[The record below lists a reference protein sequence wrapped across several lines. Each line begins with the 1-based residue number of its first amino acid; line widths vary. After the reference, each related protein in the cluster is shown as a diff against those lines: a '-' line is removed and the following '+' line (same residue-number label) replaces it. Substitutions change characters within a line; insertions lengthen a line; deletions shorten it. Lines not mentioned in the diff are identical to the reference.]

1 MEIIERSASELAHAI
16 RTGEL
21 TSREVVEAHI
31 AQARWLNPELN
42 AIAAD
47 RFEAALAEADAAD
60 ARIGEWRGSRGAPAR
75 DGDASARPRDGGG
88 LPPFLGVPCTIK
100 ESFAL
105 AGMPNAAGLVHRAD
119 VRAESDAPAVARL
132 RAAGAIP
139 IGVTNTSEATMW
151 IESSNH
157 LYGRTNN
164 AYNPKRT
171 AGGSSGGEGAAI
183 GAGFAPIGLGSDI
196 GGSIRLPA
204 FFNGVFGHKPSPGV
218 VPCSGHFPAP
228 STNGASSEML
238 AAGPL
243 ARRAEDLMPFV
254 RAVAG
259 RDEADPLTRDVELG
273 DPGSVSL
280 DGLDVVVS
288 EGATLIPVRGELRD
302 ARERAAGALAAAG
315 AKIRRA
321 DLKGMRRAVEYYL
334 ATLGEADEDLLEVF
348 ALDAAPALAQVALDA
363 IRRRGPH
370 TLPLALLFALQR
382 TADHVPPERTA
393 KAIEAGRAL
402 RRELEDVIGDG
413 VLLHPPFPRVAP
425 RHGAT
430 IGRPWVLANAAV
442 FNLTGMPVTEVPLG
456 LGSKGLP
463 LGVQVVARRDS
474 DHVAIAVAMEL
485 ERVFGGWVPPNGPPN
500 GSEPNRVSRQ

>member
-1 MEIIERSASELAHAI
+1 MEIIERSATDLARAI
-16 RTGEL
+16 REGEL
-21 TSREVVEAHI
+21 SSREVVEAHI
-31 AQARWLNPELN
+31 AHARWLNPELK

-47 RFEAALAEADAAD
+47 RFDEALAEADAAD
-60 ARIGEWRGSRGAPAR
+60 GRIREWRAGDPGGAAGGP
-75 DGDASARPRDGGG
+75 GD
-88 LPPFLGVPCTIK
+88 LPVFLGVPCTIK

-105 AGMPNAAGLVHRAD
+105 TGMPNAAGMVHRAE

-218 VPCSGHFPAP
+218 VPCSGHFPSP
-228 STNGASSEML
+228 TTGGAGAML

-259 RDEADPLTRDVELG
+259 RDDGDPISRDVELG
-273 DPGSVSL
+273 DPASVSL

-315 AKIRRA
+315 ANIRRER
-321 DLKGMRRAVEYYL
+321 LTGMRRAVEYYL
-334 ATLGEADEDLLEVF
+334 ATLRDSDEDLLEVL
-348 ALDAAPALAQVALDA
+348 ALDAAPPLPRAAADTL
-363 IRRRGPH
+363 RRRGDH
-370 TLPLALLFALQR
+370 TLPLVILFAVQR
-382 TADHVPPERTA
+382 AAERVPPGYSRRA
-393 KAIEAGRAL
+393 VEAGKAL
-402 RRELEDVIGDG
+402 ARELEDVVGDG

-430 IGRPWVLANAAV
+430 VGRPWVLANSAI
-442 FNLTGMPVTEVPLG
+442 FNLTGMPVTQVPLG
-456 LGSKGLP
+456 LGEKGLP
-463 LGVQVVARRDS
+463 VGVQVAGRRDA
-474 DHVAIAVAMEL
+474 DHVTIAVGLEL
-485 ERVFGGWVPPNGPPN
+485 ERVFGGWVRPDAPAAA
-500 GSEPNRVSRQ
+500 RSRAAAATR

>member
-1 MEIIERSASELAHAI
+1 MEIVERSATDLARAI
-16 RTGEL
+16 RDGER

-31 AQARWLNPELN
+31 ARARSLNPRLR

-47 RFEAALAEADAAD
+47 RFEDALAEADAAD
-60 ARIGEWRGSRGAPAR
+60 SRIHAWHGAA
-75 DGDASARPRDGGG
+75 DE

-105 AGMPNAAGLVHRAD
+105 AGMPNAAGLVHRAE
-119 VRAESDAPAVARL
+119 VRAGADAPAVARL

-157 LYGRTNN
+157 VYGRTNN
-164 AYNPKRT
+164 PYNPRRT

-228 STNGASSEML
+228 SSNGASSEML
-238 AAGPL
+238 AAGPIT
-243 ARRAEDLMPFV
+243 RRAEDLMPFL
-254 RAVAG
+254 RAVTG
-259 RDEADPLTRDVELG
+259 RDAGDPISRDVELE
-273 DPGSVSL
+273 DPASVSL
-280 DGLDVVVS
+280 EGLDVVLS

-315 AKIRRA
+315 ANLRREN
-321 DLKGMRRAVEYYL
+321 LKGMRRAVEYYL
-334 ATLGEADEDLLEVF
+334 ATLGDSDEDLLEVF
-348 ALDAAPALAQVALDA
+348 ALDAAPTVSKVALDSL
-363 IRRRGPH
+363 RKRGPH
-370 TLPLALLFALQR
+370 TLPLALTFWARRVAERMPAGR
-382 TADHVPPERTA
+382 TFR
-393 KAIEAGRAL
+393 AIEAGRAL
-402 RRELEDVIGDG
+402 RRELEEVIGDG

-425 RHGAT
+425 RHGGT

-442 FNLTGMPVTEVPLG
+442 FNLTGMPVTQVPLG
-456 LGSKGLP
+456 LSSRGLP
-463 LGVQVVARRDS
+463 VGVQVVGGGDR
-474 DHVAIAVAMEL
+474 DHVTIAVALEL
-485 ERVFGGWVPPNGPPN
+485 ERALGGWVPPAAH
-500 GSEPNRVSRQ
+500 

>member
-1 MEIIERSASELAHAI
+1 
-16 RTGEL
+16 
-21 TSREVVEAHI
+21 
-31 AQARWLNPELN
+31 
-42 AIAAD
+42 
-47 RFEAALAEADAAD
+47 
-60 ARIGEWRGSRGAPAR
+60 
-75 DGDASARPRDGGG
+75 

-100 ESFAL
+100 ESFAVE
-105 AGMPNAAGLVHRAD
+105 GMPNAAGLVHRAEI
-119 VRAESDAPAVARL
+119 RAAADAPAVARL

-151 IESSNH
+151 IESSNR

-183 GAGFAPIGLGSDI
+183 GAGFAPIGLGTDI

-228 STNGASSEML
+228 SGNGASSEML

-259 RDEADPLTRDVELG
+259 HDDGDPISRDVELG
-273 DPGSVSL
+273 DPATVSL
-280 DGLDVVVS
+280 DGLDVVLT
-288 EGATLIPVRGELRD
+288 EGASLIPVRGELRD

-315 AKIRRA
+315 GNIRRER
-321 DLKGMRRAVEYYL
+321 LTGMRRAVEYYL
-334 ATLGEADEDLLEVF
+334 ATLGDSDEDLLQAF
-348 ALDAAPALAQVALDA
+348 ALDAAPVLPRVALDH

-370 TLPLALLFALQR
+370 TLPLALTFAAQR
-382 TADHVPPERTA
+382 AADRMPPARTA
-393 KAIEAGRAL
+393 KAIAAGKAL
-402 RRELEDVIGDG
+402 TRELEEVVGDG

-442 FNLTGMPVTEVPLG
+442 FNLTGMPVTQVPLG
-456 LGSKGLP
+456 LSAKGLP
-463 LGVQVVARRDS
+463 VGVQVVGRRDR
-474 DHVAIAVAMEL
+474 DHVTIAVAMQL
-485 ERVFGGWVPPNGPPN
+485 ERTFGGWIPPRGY
-500 GSEPNRVSRQ
+500 GT

>member
-1 MEIIERSASELAHAI
+1 MEIIERSAIDLARAI
-16 RTGEL
+16 RDREL
-21 TSREVVEAHI
+21 TSREVVEAHV
-31 AQARWLNPELN
+31 AHARWLNPQLK
-42 AIAAD
+42 ALAAD
-47 RFEAALAEADAAD
+47 RFERALDEADAAD
-60 ARIGEWRGSRGAPAR
+60 ARVREG
-75 DGDASARPRDGGG
+75 GD

-105 AGMPNAAGLVHRAD
+105 EGMPNAAGMVHRRAF
-119 VRAESDAPAVARL
+119 RAEADAPAVARL

-151 IESSNH
+151 IESSNR

-164 AYNPKRT
+164 AYDPKRT
-171 AGGSSGGEGAAI
+171 AGGSSGGEGAAV
-183 GAGFAPIGLGSDI
+183 GAGFAPFGLGTDI

-218 VPCSGHFPAP
+218 IPCSGHFPGPGGSGAP
-228 STNGASSEML
+228 AEML

-259 RDEADPLTRDVELG
+259 HDAGDPVSRDVELG
-273 DPGSVSL
+273 DPADVNL
-280 DGLDVVVS
+280 EGLDVVLS
-288 EGATLIPVRGELRD
+288 EGATLLPVRGELRD

-315 AKIRRA
+315 ARVRREH
-321 DLKGMRRAVEYYL
+321 LSGMRRAVEYYL
-334 ATLGEADEDLLEVF
+334 ATLGDADEDLLEVF
-348 ALDAAPALAQVALDA
+348 TLDAAPTLPRVLLDA

-370 TLPLALLFALQR
+370 TVPLALVFAAQR
-382 TADHVPPERTA
+382 ATDRIPDELTQR
-393 KAIEAGRAL
+393 AIEAGKRL
-402 RRELEDVIGDG
+402 RRELDEVIGDG

-425 RHGAT
+425 RHGGT

-456 LGSKGLP
+456 LNEKGLP
-463 LGVQVVARRDS
+463 LGVQVVGRRDH
-474 DHVAIAVAMEL
+474 DHVTIAVALEL
-485 ERVFGGWVPPNGPPN
+485 ERALGGWVRP
-500 GSEPNRVSRQ
+500 

>member
-1 MEIIERSASELAHAI
+1 MEIIERSATDLARAI
-16 RTGEL
+16 RDGEL
-21 TSREVVEAHI
+21 TSREVVTAHVER
-31 AQARWLNPELN
+31 ARRLNPDLK

-47 RFEAALAEADAAD
+47 RFGAALEEADAAD
-60 ARIGEWRGSRGAPAR
+60 ARVAESRAVAAR
-75 DGDASARPRDGGG
+75 ASAGGASADPD

-100 ESFAL
+100 ESFQVR
-105 AGMPNAAGLVHRAD
+105 GMPNAAGLVHRAE
-119 VRAESDAPAVARL
+119 VRAEADAPAVARL

-171 AGGSSGGEGAAI
+171 AGGSSGGEGAAV

-204 FFNGVFGHKPSPGV
+204 FFNGVFGHKPSPGL
-218 VPCSGHFPAP
+218 VPLSGSFPAP
-228 STNGASSEML
+228 TGEGAPAEML

-243 ARRAEDLMPFV
+243 ARRAEDLMPFLRV
-254 RAVAG
+254 VAG
-259 RDEADPLTRDVELG
+259 RDDG
-273 DPGSVSL
+273 DPVSRDAELHDPASVTFE
-280 DGLDVVVS
+280 GLEVVVT
-288 EGATLIPVRGELRD
+288 EGATLFPVRGELRD

-315 AKIRRA
+315 ATIRRVE
-321 DLKGMRRAVEYYL
+321 LKGMRRAVEYYL
-334 ATLGEADEDLLEVF
+334 ATLSDSDEDLLATF
-348 ALDAAPALAQVALDA
+348 ALDAAPTVSKVALDRV
-363 IRRRGPH
+363 RRRGSH
-370 TLPLALLFALQR
+370 TLPFALLFSAQR
-382 TADHVPPERTA
+382 ATERMPAARKA
-393 KAIEAGRAL
+393 KMIEAGKRL
-402 RRELEDVIGDG
+402 THELEKAVGDG

-463 LGVQVVARRDS
+463 VGVQVVGRRDQ
-474 DHVAIAVAMEL
+474 DHVTIAVALEL
-485 ERVFGGWVPPNGPPN
+485 ERALGGWVPPTA
-500 GSEPNRVSRQ
+500 

>member
-1 MEIIERSASELAHAI
+1 MEMTQRSATDLARAI
-16 RTGEL
+16 REGEL
-21 TSREVVEAHI
+21 SSREVVEAHI
-31 AQARWLNPELN
+31 ERARRLNPALK

-47 RFEAALAEADAAD
+47 RFEAALAEAEAAD
-60 ARIGEWRGSRGAPAR
+60 ARIQAWRADAAVSH
-75 DGDASARPRDGGG
+75 GDARAAGATHGSGEARPSGEEA

-100 ESFAL
+100 ESFAVE
-105 AGMPNAAGLVHRAD
+105 GMPNAAGLVHRAD
-119 VRAESDAPAVARL
+119 VRAHRDAPAVARL

-164 AYNPKRT
+164 AYDPKRT

-183 GAGFAPIGLGSDI
+183 GAGFAPIGLGTDI

-204 FFNGVFGHKPSPGV
+204 FFNGVFGHKPSPGI
-218 VPCSGHFPAP
+218 VPCSGHFPGP
-228 STNGASSEML
+228 SGDGASAQML

-243 ARRAEDLMPFV
+243 ARRAEDLMPLI

-259 RDEADPLTRDVELG
+259 RDDGDPISRDVELH

-280 DGLDVVVS
+280 DGLDVVLS
-288 EGATLIPVRGELRD
+288 EGATLVPVRGEMRD

-315 AKIRRA
+315 ANIRRER
-321 DLKGMRRAVEYYL
+321 LKGMRRAVEYYL
-334 ATLGEADEDLLEVF
+334 ATLGDSDEDLLEVF
-348 ALDAAPALAQVALDA
+348 ALDTAPVLSKVALDH

-370 TLPLALLFALQR
+370 TLPLALTFAAQR
-382 TADHVPPERTA
+382 TAERLPPTRNA
-393 KAIEAGRAL
+393 KMIEAGKRL
-402 RRELEDVIGDG
+402 THELEAVIGDG

-442 FNLTGMPVTEVPLG
+442 FNLTGMPVTQVPLG
-456 LGSKGLP
+456 LGSRGLP
-463 LGVQVVARRDS
+463 LGVQVVGRRDH
-474 DHVAIAVAMEL
+474 DHVTIAVALEL
-485 ERVFGGWVPPNGPPN
+485 ERVFGGWIDPNKT
-500 GSEPNRVSRQ
+500 